1 MSPGQ
6 ESPVPEEQE
15 LHRPSGGKGLAGR
28 WSRTREGGDA
38 LGFPETVTAT
48 ARPGECAELPKGCS
62 AHGGTRRD
70 REQLG
75 GLGGG
80 SAEGAAGRERESTSA
95 GPGAQG
101 AGTQP
106 RIRPPPGQA
115 EAGRAQDSKDT
126 PTPS

>member
-1 MSPGQ
+1 MGS
-6 ESPVPEEQE
+6 
-15 LHRPSGGKGLAGR
+15 
-28 WSRTREGGDA
+28 WSRTQEGGDA
-38 LGFPETVTAT
+38 LGIPGTLTAT

-62 AHGGTRRD
+62 AHGGTRSSS
-70 REQLG
+70 G

-80 SAEGAAGRERESTSA
+80 SAEGAAGREHEPNSS

-115 EAGRAQDSKDT
+115 EAGRAQDSEDA
-126 PTPS
+126 PAPAELISGPAPEPPGPADQELRSHCGG

>member
-15 LHRPSGGKGLAGR
+15 LHQPSRAGGKGLAGS
-28 WSRTREGGDA
+28 WSRTQEGGDA
-38 LGFPETVTAT
+38 LGLPGTLTDTCA
-48 ARPGECAELPKGCS
+48 PGECAELPEGCS
-62 AHGGTRRD
+62 AHGRARSSS
-70 REQLG
+70 E
-75 GLGGG
+75 GLGSG
-80 SAEGAAGRERESTSA
+80 SVEGSAGRERESNSA

-115 EAGRAQDSKDT
+115 EAGRAQDSEDA
-126 PTPS
+126 PAPS